1 MGKAEISEHLC
12 DLITSIMKEATMEL
26 IRKEARKRLNESTK
40 TTKCN
45 SLKGRH
51 SARNRIC

>member
-45 SLKGRH
+45 SPKGRH

>member
-1 MGKAEISEHLC
+1 MGKAEISEHLP

-45 SLKGRH
+45 SEKGRH

>member
-1 MGKAEISEHLC
+1 MGKAKISEHLP

-45 SLKGRH
+45 SEKERH